1 MLTQEEIDQCREAFE
16 RFDKDGSG
24 TIDVWELKA
33 TLNGTPS
40 RSRAPT
46 PQGRKG
52 VGLAVLRKRDG
63 WWCWQLARGTVPGPA
78 ELEP

>member
-33 TLNGTPS
+33 TLNGAITHRMP
-40 RSRAPT
+40 
-46 PQGRKG
+46 
-52 VGLAVLRKRDG
+52 
-63 WWCWQLARGTVPGPA
+63 
-78 ELEP
+78 

>member
-33 TLNGTPS
+33 TLNGESIPFHTIPGTLQQGLS
-40 RSRAPT
+40 LAEPRAGKAT
-46 PQGRKG
+46 S
-52 VGLAVLRKRDG
+52 LS
-63 WWCWQLARGTVPGPA
+63 
-78 ELEP
+78 